1 MGTEQKFS
9 FRSLLA
15 IPLFLLC
22 NAALFPYL
30 KNVITPD
37 DASYLRIGE
46 YYAQGDF
53 QNALNAYWS
62 PLSSIIGAAFAWTGI
77 EGLILYK
84 YILIGTGCLVLFLI
98 SVLCTRFELE
108 KKYHLLVTAGLVPFL
123 LYACYQQL
131 TGDMIQL
138 PFVLLYCILVLSGQY
153 RKRVLYAA
161 LCGLLIAIAFY
172 AKFYSLYFML
182 LHFFV
187 INAVFFLRG
196 TEQKSYSSFF
206 LYTGS
211 ASLVALLCI
220 SPWVWLVAQ
229 KYGTPMLNYT
239 GKINASWFLLGHREL
254 KEGMEVFLPPASATS
269 YNYWEE
275 PMSVQGPYRHF
286 WESAFLAARQ
296 VFLVIR
302 SVKNFVLFLGDFSP
316 FVPFIYAY
324 TLFRLCTAKLPSV
337 LLTVSA
343 WMFIIMPLGYFL
355 IVMEYRFLLL
365 ICIFCFA
372 FGISLLQQYV
382 FPQIR
387 SKASRT
393 LILGLFA
400 LSFAIHPVYELIMAP
415 AYGNKVVGNAQ
426 ELKKLNLRGSY
437 CINSSNPST
446 FIQSYL
452 IRMQLYGI
460 EQMDAPKDLI
470 RSEIRKYHIDY
481 YFYDKSQPD
490 LFPCDRSFLQLV
502 DSTTVS
508 GYEIYKIRH

>member
-9 FRSLLA
+9 YRSLLA

-46 YYAQGDF
+46 YYATGDF
-53 QNALNAYWS
+53 HNALNAYWS
-62 PLSSIIGAAFAWTGI
+62 PLGSILGAAFAWTGV
-77 EGLILYK
+77 EGIFLYK
-84 YILIGTGCLVLFLI
+84 YILIGVGCLTLFLI
-98 SVLCTRFELE
+98 SVLCTRFELH

-138 PFVLLYCILVLSGQY
+138 PFVLLYCIIVLSGQY
-153 RKRVLYAA
+153 SKRLLYPA
-161 LCGLLIAIAFY
+161 LCGLIIATAFY

-182 LHFFV
+182 LHFIV
-187 INAVFFLRG
+187 INAGFFLNDK
-196 TEQKSYSSFF
+196 EQKDYRGFF
-206 LYTGS
+206 GHTLSGTF
-211 ASLVALLCI
+211 VALACI
-220 SPWVWLVAQ
+220 APWVYCVAQ

-254 KEGMEVFLPPASATS
+254 KDGMEVFLPPASVSS

-302 SVKNFVLFLGDFSP
+302 SVKNFVQFLGDFSP

-324 TLFRLCTAKLPSV
+324 TLFRLLTTRLPSV
-337 LLTVSA
+337 LLRVSA

-372 FGISLLQQYV
+372 SGITLLQQYV
-382 FPQIR
+382 FPQLR
-387 SKASRT
+387 NKAART

-400 LSFAIHPVYELIMAP
+400 LSFAIHPVYELIMTP
-415 AYGNKVVGNAQ
+415 AYGNQVVGNAN
-426 ELKKLNLRGSY
+426 ELKKLHLKGSY

-460 EQMDAPKDLI
+460 EQMDAPKELI

-508 GYEIYKIRH
+508 GYEVYKMIH